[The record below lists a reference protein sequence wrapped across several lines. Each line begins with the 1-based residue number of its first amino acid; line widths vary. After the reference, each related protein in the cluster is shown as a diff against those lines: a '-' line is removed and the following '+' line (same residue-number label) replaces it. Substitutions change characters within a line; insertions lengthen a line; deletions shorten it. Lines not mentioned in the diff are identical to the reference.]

1 MIDDILLYELTYL
14 STAKERAERLEQ
26 NREIFHTELYQSIVY
41 PSTWLDYTEERPY
54 SASTELQG
62 IRIADAKERYER
74 EIQKEYERY
83 NLWLSVLSWLDD
95 NDRKMLM
102 NHVTGIE
109 RSDLYKIKRILKKV
123 EPKYNRELKKIE
135 LKGMKRARE
144 SMKNA

>member
-1 MIDDILLYELTYL
+1 MIDDILLYELKRL
-14 STAKERAERLEQ
+14 SRAKRRAERLEQ
-26 NREIFHTELYQSIVY
+26 DREIFHAELYQSIVY
-41 PSTWLDYTEERPY
+41 PSTWLDYTEERLY

-62 IRIADAKERYER
+62 IKIANAKERYER

-109 RSDLYKIKRILKKV
+109 RSDLYKIKRILRKIV
-123 EPKYNRELKKIE
+123 PRYNKELEKIE
-135 LKGMKRARE
+135 CEKDVYARE
-144 SMKNA
+144 TMKYA